1 LKRKEAET
9 PPFSFYS
16 PKKISIGTRLE
27 AACDDRFNEIHA
39 VLHVG
44 GVIDVDLRAFA
55 SLI

>member
-1 LKRKEAET
+1 LRRKEAET
-9 PPFSFYS
+9 PPFSFYTH
-16 PKKISIGTRLE
+16 KKIFIGTRLE
-27 AACDDRFNEIHA
+27 AACDDRFNMIHA